1 MLQLDTFCLEK
12 LSNNMEILRDNQ
24 EQLMCPYNPSHY
36 IRKSRMD
43 MHLVKCRKSYQSSD
57 KLAICDFNSTHR
69 IPEPELP
76 YHHHYCPSRKVI
88 ELDICVEES
97 SVIRQP
103 KPIVHEA
110 SAVPVDSSWD
120 DVNIPTYNPK
130 AYCES
135 RPIIRRL
142 DTESAA
148 TKRNF
153 RLAERQRF
161 SKLQPSEPTELS
173 SATSGNSAPNRK
185 HQPVNLPPTP
195 EFIVESIEPTPDQI
209 KKLLGEVSILPK
221 EASIPE

>member
-1 MLQLDTFCLEK
+1 
-12 LSNNMEILRDNQ
+12 MEVLRDNE
-24 EQLMCPYNPSHY
+24 EQIMCPYNSSHY
-36 IRKSRMD
+36 IRKGRMD
-43 MHLVKCRKSYQSSD
+43 MHLVKCRKSHQSSD
-57 KLAICDFNSTHR
+57 KFAICDFNSTHR

-97 SVIRQP
+97 LVIRQS
-103 KPIVHEA
+103 KSNVQEA
-110 SAVPVDSSWD
+110 STVPIDSSWD
-120 DVNIPTYNPK
+120 DVNVPTYNPK

-148 TKRNF
+148 IKRNF

-161 SKLQPSEPTELS
+161 NNFQPSELIELS
-173 SATSGNSAPNRK
+173 NSKLGNGTSNRK
-185 HQPVNLPPTP
+185 QQPINLPPTP